1 MTDTDPLGGIP
12 SVGKKSL
19 VSEYNVTFNCC
30 LNEDILPVPR
40 EIVPRGRHFPFHQLG
55 KIFTKNSNYSN
66 RYLRLKHLHLIPLYF
81 QFKFYFKPRLKR
93 LNLNNFIK

>member
-19 VSEYNVTFNCC
+19 VSEHNVTFNCC

-40 EIVPRGRHFPFHQLG
+40 EIVPRGRHFPFYQLG
-55 KIFTKNSNYSN
+55 IGIFLEQVVVGL
-66 RYLRLKHLHLIPLYF
+66 RYLD
-81 QFKFYFKPRLKR
+81 
-93 LNLNNFIK
+93 